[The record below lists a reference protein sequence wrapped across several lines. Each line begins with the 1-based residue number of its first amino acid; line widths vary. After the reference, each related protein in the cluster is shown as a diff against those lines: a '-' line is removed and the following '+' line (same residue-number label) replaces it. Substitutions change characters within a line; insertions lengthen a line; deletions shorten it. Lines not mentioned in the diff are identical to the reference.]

1 MSKTSDR
8 LEKRLE
14 KARAE
19 AKKAQGTVVEQRA
32 ARKLVKRLAR
42 KIARTKKSYANAARS
57 RKSTGGDS

>member
-14 KARAE
+14 KARTE

-32 ARKLVKRLAR
+32 ARKLVKRLSR
-42 KIARTKKSYANAARS
+42 KISRAKKAYAHAARS
-57 RKSTGGDS
+57 RKSSGGDS